1 MPSFAPILVGQFRS
15 FAHPIHGFKSESG
28 ISATRGRS
36 GMKDMNLPASS
47 AFVGRVLLVSD
58 DAIAVEQLIESMQ
71 RFALSV
77 EQCNGVSS
85 ALERLKRSKFEA
97 IIVDFR
103 LGSQAVSVLGGARHF
118 SSNEHAVLF
127 TVS

>member
-1 MPSFAPILVGQFRS
+1 
-15 FAHPIHGFKSESG
+15 
-28 ISATRGRS
+28 
-36 GMKDMNLPASS
+36 MKDMNLPASS

-103 LGSQAVSVLGGARHF
+103 LGSQAVAVLEGTRH
-118 SSNEHAVLF
+118 SSSHENAGLF
-127 TVS
+127 TVSDNQTETPYAFKACSTFVLPEPLFPA

>member
-1 MPSFAPILVGQFRS
+1 
-15 FAHPIHGFKSESG
+15 
-28 ISATRGRS
+28 
-36 GMKDMNLPASS
+36 MKDMNLPASS

-58 DAIAVEQLIESMQ
+58 DAIAIEQLIESMQ

-103 LGSQAVSVLGGARHF
+103 LGSQAVAGLERARP
-118 SSNEHAVLF
+118 SSSDEHAVLF
-127 TVS
+127 TVIDNKAETSAAFKAGSTFVLLGALFASSID

>member
-1 MPSFAPILVGQFRS
+1 
-15 FAHPIHGFKSESG
+15 
-28 ISATRGRS
+28 
-36 GMKDMNLPASS
+36 MKDMNLPASS

-58 DAIAVEQLIESMQ
+58 DAIAIEQLSESMQ

-103 LGSQAVSVLGGARHF
+103 LGSQAG
-118 SSNEHAVLF
+118 AVLEGTPHSSSTAHPLSF
-127 TVS
+127 TPTPNQTETSHPFTPRSTFSFP